1 MERGL
6 YGVRMNTFAWRVRK
20 WYLSVRLN
28 LLKRKVRSLRR
39 SFFRNRRRPRV
50 QQLQLPFRG

>member
-1 MERGL
+1 MDRDH
-6 YGVRMNTFAWRVRK
+6 YGVRMNTFAWRIRK

-39 SFFRNRRRPRV
+39 SFFRNRRRHRF